1 MADFNERSLRQSWQA
16 APSDFVAMPLAEI
29 HAQAE
34 RFGRTVSRR
43 NQREYIAAALVI
55 AVFAFYAIA
64 FPAPLLRLG
73 SLLTIAGS
81 LFIVWQMGKRTSR
94 DDPDAAFSDV
104 TSHYRARLIK
114 EAEALE
120 AVPRWYIAPLIPGFA
135 VFTAGKIAAA
145 APVGIGYLALAIGL
159 PVAIALAVWQL
170 NRSAAKELRSRLAR
184 LDASGKGEV

>member
-1 MADFNERSLRQSWQA
+1 MAGFNESSLRQAWQA
-16 APSDFVAMPLAEI
+16 APSDFAAMPLAEI
-29 HAQAE
+29 HTQAA
-34 RFGRTVSRR
+34 RFGRAISRR
-43 NQREYIAAALVI
+43 NRREYVAAALVI
-55 AVFAFYAIA
+55 AVFAFYAVA

-94 DDPDAAFSDV
+94 DDPDAALQDIA
-104 TSHYRARLIK
+104 SHYRARLTQ

-135 VFTAGKIAAA
+135 VFTAGKIAAS

-159 PVAIALAVWQL
+159 PVAITLTVWLL
-170 NRSAAKELRSRLAR
+170 NRSAAKELRARLAR
-184 LDASGKGEV
+184 LDALGKGEG